1 MTKTVFSLLIVTG
14 LTITAVAQKNDK
26 PWTEWSAKEAQK
38 ILSDSA
44 WGQTQTE
51 LSETHTGSD
60 SAVTRVQSRN
70 AARDIISSEDAR
82 NIESGETLG
91 KKNTALSVN
100 YHVCFL
106 SAKPIR
112 QAFIRMIE
120 LQKPD
125 TPPDKVAELRTFV
138 DRNFGDYIVVT
149 LTMDGTDKKRLAPAV
164 QEINGADPEALKLT
178 TYLERKDG
186 KRLPL
191 MDYRAPAQDGLGA
204 KFVFARSLDGKPFI
218 DANSGEVRFVAELG
232 KTVKVN
238 RRFKVAEMMYEGK
251 LEF

>member
-1 MTKTVFSLLIVTG
+1 MVSG
-14 LTITAVAQKNDK
+14 LAMTAVAQKNDK

-38 ILSDSA
+38 MLTDSA
-44 WGQTQTE
+44 WAQTQTE
-51 LSETHTGSD
+51 MSESQAASSSS
-60 SAVTRVQSRN
+60 SAVTRTNSRSEATN
-70 AARDIISSEDAR
+70 IISSEAAR

-91 KKNTALSVN
+91 KRNTALSVN

-120 LQKPD
+120 LQRPD
-125 TPPDKVAELRTFV
+125 TPPEKVAELRTFV

-149 LTMDGTDKKRLAPAV
+149 VTMDGTDKKRLAPAA
-164 QEINGADPEALKLT
+164 QEISSADPEALKNT

-186 KRLPL
+186 KRIALL
-191 MDYRAPAQDGLGA
+191 DYRAPAQDGLGA
-204 KFVFARSLDGKPFI
+204 KFVFPRTVDGKPFL
-218 DANSGEVRFVAELG
+218 DANSGDVRLVVEVG
-232 KTVKVN
+232 KTVKLN

-251 LEF
+251 LEY

>member
-1 MTKTVFSLLIVTG
+1 MKKVRLVFSLML
-14 LTITAVAQKNDK
+14 LCAWPASAQKTK
-26 PWTEWSAKEAQK
+26 PWTEWSEKEAQK

-44 WGQTQTE
+44 WAQTQTE
-51 LSETHTGSD
+51 LSETHAGSD
-60 SAVTRVQSRN
+60 SAVTRTQSRSE
-70 AARDIISSEDAR
+70 ARDIISSEAAR

-91 KKNTALSVN
+91 KRNTALSVN

-120 LQKPD
+120 LQRPD
-125 TPPDKVAELRTFV
+125 TPPEKVAELRTFV

-149 LTMDGTDKKRLAPAV
+149 LTMDGTDKKRLAPAA
-164 QEINGADPEALKLT
+164 QEINSADPEALKLT

-204 KFVFARSLDGKPFI
+204 KFVFPRSLDGKPFI
-218 DANSGEVRFVAELG
+218 DVNSGEFRFVAEVG
-232 KTVKVN
+232 KTVKLN